1 MNDTRPT
8 DPACGCSQGLAVTT
22 PRAIDNRPGLAALD
36 ARVGDQASLRQTLI
50 ARLTL
55 CHAENDTLA
64 GLTTRGPGD
73 FTLGLLDAWASAGDV
88 LTFYQERIANESYL
102 GTATERLSVQELARL
117 IDYQLRPGV
126 AASAC
131 LVFTME
137 DPPGAT
143 RRLAPTADT
152 LGSVQ
157 YNAAQMG
164 VPQRTRL
171 EAGIKVQSVPGPGE
185 SAQVFETIEPI
196 DASPAWNAL
205 KPRRSARQVV
215 TSGSAELRLEG
226 LAAGLRKGDVL
237 LIPPAALGAA
247 NGQLKLCRISTLQ
260 LDEYNRCTRVGLGP
274 LRDAGT
280 APTDLD
286 TAGLDAATP
295 APSATALQ
303 FIGRA
308 TPCADFHAAAVAQ
321 GFSSLDVLD
330 NVHACRAPAARVVAL
345 RSRASIFGHNAPRH
359 EALPAAQRFAEY
371 APSDTTG
378 SSLSTL
384 IYKLE
389 PGGFAKRKDS
399 WVDGKLGAYP
409 GEPELN
415 THLYLDAVYPN
426 VTAGSWIT
434 LVDGDKACSYEVT
447 VATEI
452 SKSDFTLSARITRL
466 TLASSTGLNNFG
478 IRSTAVYCESEAI
491 PLARQP
497 IDAPVEGD
505 SIELDGLID
514 GLRVGQ
520 KIALCGEI
528 DTERGVTACEIAEIA
543 AAEHDLADATHLEA
557 FTRLRLKSAL
567 TRRYVRSTVSINANV
582 ALATHGESI
591 ANFGVAGE
599 TLGSGDATQA
609 FQRFTLAQ
617 APLTHVSAA
626 TGSGTRSTLQLRVQG
641 LLWHEVPSLYGRG
654 PDERVYITRMTDD
667 GRTNVIFGDGV
678 TGARLPTG
686 SANVSASYRKG
697 LGSAGRVGAHQ
708 LTQLLSRPLGL
719 KSVTNPLA
727 ADGGADPQGL
737 EQARRSAPLAILTL
751 GRIVSLQDYE
761 DFAAA
766 FAGIGKA
773 AAVARLGGV
782 FITVAGADGVQPAD
796 NSPLLATLRD
806 AILTAGDPLV
816 PLAIKP
822 YAKRLF
828 RVAARVASAPDARR
842 SEVLAAVEA
851 ALRANFAFERRHFGQ
866 PVHSSEVVAVI
877 QQVPG
882 VAACALDALHI
893 VAAGPAALIE
903 AETPGVVHAHLPAAA
918 AAAGKAAEL
927 LLLDATPIPLGA
939 L

>member
-1 MNDTRPT
+1 MSTPRPT
-8 DPACGCSQGLAVTT
+8 DPACGCSQGLAVAT
-22 PRAIDNRPGLAALD
+22 PRAITNRPGLPALD
-36 ARVGDQASLRQTLI
+36 ARVGDHASLRQTLI

-55 CHAENDTLA
+55 CHAENSALA
-64 GLTTRGPGD
+64 GLTTRAPGD

-88 LTFYQERIANESYL
+88 LAFYQERIANESYL

-117 IDYQLRPGV
+117 IDYRLRPGV

-131 LVFTME
+131 LAFTLE
-137 DPPGAT
+137 DPPGTT
-143 RRLAPTADT
+143 RRVAPTADT

-171 EAGIKVQSVPGPGE
+171 EAGLKVQSVPGPGQ

-205 KPRRSARQVV
+205 KPRLTTRQ
-215 TSGSAELRLEG
+215 TIAAGSTELRLEG
-226 LAAGLRKGDVL
+226 LATGLKKGDAL

-247 NGQLKLCRISTLQ
+247 GGELTLCRIGALQ
-260 LDEYNRCTRVGLGP
+260 LDDYHRSTRVSLGP
-274 LRDAGT
+274 RQNAGSPP
-280 APTDLD
+280 ASL
-286 TAGLDAATP
+286 AASVP
-295 APSATALQ
+295 APGASALQ
-303 FIGRA
+303 FVGRA
-308 TPCADFHAAAVAQ
+308 TPCADFHAATQAQ
-321 GFSSLDVLD
+321 GIAPLDVLD
-330 NVHACRAPAARVVAL
+330 NLRACRAPAPRVMAL
-345 RSRASIFGHNAPRH
+345 RSRAAIFGHNAPRYD
-359 EALPAAQRFAEY
+359 ALPSAQRFAEY
-371 APSDTTG
+371 APSAA
-378 SSLSTL
+378 SNASLSTL
-384 IYKLE
+384 VYQIKA
-389 PGGFAKRKDS
+389 GGFSGRAAS
-399 WVDGKLGAYP
+399 WVDGKLDAYP
-409 GEPELN
+409 GEPAGS
-415 THLYLDAVYPN
+415 TQLYLDAVYPN

-434 LVDGDKACSYEVT
+434 LVDGNKARSYAVVE
-447 VATEI
+447 AIEI

-466 TLASSTGLNNFG
+466 TLASAAGLGDFG

-497 IDAPVEGD
+497 IDTPLEGD
-505 SIELDGLID
+505 GIELDGLVD
-514 GLRVGQ
+514 GLQVGQ

-557 FTRLRLKSAL
+557 FTRLRLKGAL
-567 TRRYVRSTVSINANV
+567 ARRYVRSTVSINANV
-582 ALATHGESI
+582 ALATHGQSV
-591 ANFGVAGE
+591 ANFGAAGE

-626 TGSGTRSTLQLRVQG
+626 TGSGTRSTLQVRVQG
-641 LLWHEVPSLYGRG
+641 LLWAEVPSLYGHG
-654 PDERVYITRMTDD
+654 PDERVYVTRQSDD
-667 GRTNVIFGDGV
+667 GKTSVIFGDGIN
-678 TGARLPTG
+678 GARLPTG

-697 LGSAGRVGAHQ
+697 LGSAGRVAAHQ

-719 KSVTNPLA
+719 KAVTNPLA
-727 ADGGADPQGL
+727 ADGGGDPQGL
-737 EQARRSAPLAILTL
+737 EQARRNAPLAILTL

-766 FAGIGKA
+766 FAGIGQA
-773 AAVARLGGV
+773 AAVAQQGGV
-782 FITVAGADGVQPAD
+782 FITVAGADGVQPAEG
-796 NSPLLATLRD
+796 SLLLGSLRD
-806 AILTAGDPLV
+806 AILAAGDPLV

-828 RVAARVASAPDARR
+828 RVGARVASTPDARR
-842 SEVLAAVEA
+842 AEVLAAVEA
-851 ALRANFAFERRHFGQ
+851 ALRAAFAFERRRFGQ
-866 PVHSSEVVAVI
+866 PVHAAEVVAVI

-882 VAACALDALHI
+882 VEACALDALHI
-893 VAAGPAALIE
+893 VAAGPTALIE

-918 AAAGKAAEL
+918 AAGGKAAEL
-927 LLLDATPIPLGA
+927 LLLDPAPIPLGA